1 MLRMMLDPLVGEE
14 ISYLVPP
21 DGSRIDMVDLDQL
34 WERVTARIEKAGAAT
49 DRPEARQ
56 LAQLIA
62 ALPASARDRL
72 ATADIRALLAP
83 AHAALPTVPTPD
95 DGHLSLVHARTP
107 PTTVIVNGP
116 YQTAAGKPH
125 PLQPHAIC

>member
-21 DGSRIDMVDLDQL
+21 DGSRIDMVDPDQL
-34 WERVTARIEKAGAAT
+34 WERVTARMEKAGAEE
-49 DRPEARQ
+49 DRHEARQ

-62 ALPASARDRL
+62 ALPAAERDRL

-83 AHAALPTVPTPD
+83 ANDELPAIAPPD
-95 DGHLSLVHARTP
+95 DGDVSSTEE
-107 PTTVIVNGP
+107 N
-116 YQTAAGKPH
+116 KS
-125 PLQPHAIC
+125 

>member
-1 MLRMMLDPLVGEE
+1 MLTMMLDPLVGEE

-34 WERVTARIEKAGAAT
+34 WERVTARIEKAGAEA

-62 ALPASARDRL
+62 ALPAAERDRL
-72 ATADIRALLAP
+72 ATADIRALIAP
-83 AHAALPTVPTPD
+83 ANDALRSEEHTSD
-95 DGHLSLVHARTP
+95 SRHSCA
-107 PTTVIVNGP
+107 
-116 YQTAAGKPH
+116 
-125 PLQPHAIC
+125 